1 MKVAALTFVFNE
13 AINLPIWIRYY
24 GSTLGEKNLYVIDRE
39 STDGSTS
46 NLGEVNRIIVPRDAF
61 DDRKKAD
68 FMSSMQN
75 ALLNYYD
82 AVVCGDCDELV
93 VPNLCVY
100 TDLMDYA
107 SKMDIDHVA
116 CVGLNVLHILN
127 HEPPIDLSKP
137 ILAQRRFARFV
148 SATCKTQLS
157 RVPIKWLPGLHCLN
171 RRPIFDPNLFML
183 HTKTMD
189 YGVSSAR
196 QKINNETVWS
206 DDSLGQNFGA
216 HHRYEFEQF
225 VRESFFDPVNIIN
238 QGKIQT
244 FDFAEEIAKIDAE
257 IVERDQ
263 FFWFPMN
270 IVRWVELPAKLRT
283 AF

>member
-13 AINLPIWIRYY
+13 AVNLPIWIKYY
-24 GSTLGEKNLYVIDRE
+24 GSNFGEKNLYIVDRE

-46 NLGEVNRIIVPRDAF
+46 NLGEVNRIVIPRDAF

-93 VPNLCVY
+93 VPNLSVY
-100 TDLMDYA
+100 TNLLDYA
-107 SKMDIDHVA
+107 TKMDFDHVA
-116 CVGLNVLHILN
+116 CIGLNVLHILN
-127 HEPPIDLSKP
+127 HEPPLDLSEP

-171 RRPIFDPNLFML
+171 RMPNFDANLFML

-189 YGVSSAR
+189 YGIASAR
-196 QKINNETVWS
+196 QKINTATLWS
-206 DDSLGQNFGA
+206 EDSLGQNFGA

-238 QGKIQT
+238 QGKIQS
-244 FDFAEEIAKIDAE
+244 FDFSEEIAKITADM
-257 IVERDQ
+257 VERDE

-270 IVRWVELPAKLRT
+270 IVRWVELPVKLRT